1 MNQLQ
6 TLQTEARAEFYEKCG
21 HVISTSSPSN
31 FSAVNE
37 SIDSLT
43 RRAYLLGVE
52 EARKTIKYL
61 PFNSPAQSHNPAYVT
76 GYATARKDFRE
87 ALTRLSEVKK
97 QVV

>member
-1 MNQLQ
+1 MNELQ

-52 EARKTIKYL
+52 ECEKVM
-61 PFNSPAQSHNPAYVT
+61 PAYRNAT
-76 GYATARKDFRE
+76 KGQMEPEDYYENSGYNCCLRE

-97 QVV
+97 NI

>member
-6 TLQTEARAEFYEKCG
+6 ILQTEARAEFYEKCG

-52 EARKTIKYL
+52 ECEKAK
-61 PFNSPAQSHNPAYVT
+61 
-76 GYATARKDFRE
+76 
-87 ALTRLSEVKK
+87 LTVNK
-97 QVV
+97 